1 MTHDKVRVEEL
12 DLDASALEL
21 AAERLRPGREEGLA
35 ARVDGE
41 ERRRDEGRE
50 RADVEDQATLARD
63 HARNDNLGHLE
74 GGVAA
79 RASLPVSIEAKE
91 GMKKEASRR
100 TC

>member
-50 RADVEDQATLARD
+50 RATLRI
-63 HARNDNLGHLE
+63 RPRLRETMPGMTIL
-74 GGVAA
+74 VTLRAA
-79 RASLPVSIEAKE
+79 LLRGRASRSASKQRKE
-91 GMKKEASRR
+91 
-100 TC
+100 